1 MWRVWIVIGLLV
13 FGAHVVFAEETAAI
27 ANDAPGVVSKVEAVV
42 NALSPGYDAMYNF
55 RDGQWEDGWSASIW
69 NFTSHD
75 YLLASARVG
84 YGANDDLIYSS
95 LRLDL
100 PGISHRFVPAT
111 VRGIATTGYLDLL
124 WNAVGK
130 YGTVGPFVGY
140 SWADDAMAYGLTLGG
155 RITF

>member
-1 MWRVWIVIGLLV
+1 MWRVWVVIGLLV
-13 FGAHVVFAEETAAI
+13 FGAHVVFAEETAAV

-42 NALSPGYDAMYNF
+42 NALGPGYDALYNF
-55 RDGQWEDGWSASIW
+55 RDGQWEDGWSASLY
-69 NFTSHD
+69 NFRSQD
-75 YLLASARVG
+75 YLLASARLG
-84 YGANDDLIYSS
+84 YGGQDSLLYGS

-111 VRGIATTGYLDLL
+111 IRGLATAGYLDTVWML
-124 WNAVGK
+124 VGK

-140 SWADDAMAYGLTLGG
+140 SWADDAVAYGVTLGG

>member
-111 VRGIATTGYLDLL
+111 VRGIATAGYLDIL
-124 WNAVGK
+124 WHAVGT